1 LTVPSMGKVLVF
13 DVWGEY
19 AHFRKYY
26 TTTSPLT
33 FSIPPRT
40 SLSGLI
46 GAILGYG
53 KKDYIP
59 KLSKSQ
65 AMIAVRL
72 MHPVKKMRLAENL
85 IDTKKAGRHMNEIS
99 QRTQIRFELLKD
111 PSFRIF
117 FSHKDQAVQNR
128 LRELLC
134 EHKCVYTPCL
144 GLSEH
149 IADFRYVG
157 EVEAAEEVPR
167 EHEYI
172 ASAVPEKRVLDMVY
186 EDNREYVSE
195 TMPIEMAPD
204 RSVTEYASIIF
215 ERNKQS
221 LKAHVDS
228 CLLLETGER
237 IVPL

>member
-1 LTVPSMGKVLVF
+1 MGKVLVF

-53 KKDYIP
+53 KEDYISQ
-59 KLSKSQ
+59 LSKSN
-65 AMIAVRL
+65 ATIAVGL
-72 MHPVKKMRLAENL
+72 VHPVKKMRLAENL
-85 IDTKKAGRHMNEIS
+85 IDTKKAGRHMNKIS
-99 QRTQIRFELLKD
+99 QRTQIRFEFLKD
-111 PSFRIF
+111 PWFRIF
-117 FSHKDQAVQNR
+117 FSHKDHEIQSR
-128 LRELLC
+128 LKELLC

-149 IADFRYVG
+149 IADFRYIG
-157 EVEAAEEVPR
+157 EVEAVQEVPNGY
-167 EHEYI
+167 EYI

-186 EDNREYVSE
+186 EDDGEYISE
-195 TMPIEMAPD
+195 TMPVEMAPD
-204 RSVTEYASIIF
+204 RSVIEYASIIF
-215 ERNKQS
+215 ER
-221 LKAHVDS
+221 KARCIKARVDS
-228 CLLLETGER
+228 CLHLETGER